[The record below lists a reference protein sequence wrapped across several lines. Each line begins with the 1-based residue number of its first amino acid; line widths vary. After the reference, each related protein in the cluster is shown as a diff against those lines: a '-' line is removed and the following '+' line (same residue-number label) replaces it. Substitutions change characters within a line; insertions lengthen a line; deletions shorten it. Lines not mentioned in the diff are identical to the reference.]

1 MKKADVDIRKVREA
15 VGKFLFHV
23 GRINDHLSWK
33 YTAGGTSMD
42 LNPEEGHAKDWAQK
56 LVKEVL
62 GSGEDSS
69 GISDYLEM
77 YEDSLLEF
85 QATRVCKDFLARGET
100 PLGSKVFED
109 LYRSKKHVDFSNLN
123 GQSLT
128 EFAKSFEIERDDA
141 ADLKVFLLIG
151 SPEKV
156 ITDENKSFAEA
167 LRRAFKKS
175 GSEN

>member
-1 MKKADVDIRKVREA
+1 MKKVDVDIRKVREA

-42 LNPEEGHAKDWAQK
+42 LNPEEGYAKDWAQK
-56 LVKEVL
+56 LVKAVL
-62 GSGEDSS
+62 GNGEDSS
-69 GISDYLEM
+69 ISDYLEM

-100 PLGSKVFED
+100 PLGCNIFED
-109 LYRSKKHVDFSNLN
+109 LCKSKKHADFSNLN

-128 EFAKSFEIERDDA
+128 EFAKSFDIERDDA

-156 ITDENKSFAEA
+156 ITDENKPFAEV
-167 LRRAFKKS
+167 LRKAFKKS